1 MSSDLEII
9 LANAKLGG
17 RDELIRLLCL
27 AAAMPAVLL
36 DQLQPQLRR
45 CVDRL
50 GAAAG
55 AEGTEDR

>member
-1 MSSDLEII
+1 MSQTFEEL
-9 LANAKLGG
+9 LADAKRVR
-17 RDELIRLLCL
+17 RDEMMRLLRL

-36 DQLQPQLRR
+36 DELQPQLRR

-55 AEGTEDR
+55 AESTEHR